1 MDDSSEDIL
10 EQLIG
15 QRNIERLRAKR
26 LNVMNTTGLKT
37 AASVKPTAGSV
48 QRKDDAPKE
57 KIKQRDFFRNLG
69 RK

>member
-1 MDDSSEDIL
+1 
-10 EQLIG
+10 
-15 QRNIERLRAKR
+15 
-26 LNVMNTTGLKT
+26 MNTTGLKT